1 MYSAR
6 SVFSW
11 HSIVLRVSASFNL
24 RCKSSVYKSWA
35 RILVRRFSQE
45 WQDGAFDESFRQRKE
60 GSLQN
65 YFSKSSLSNNSSLNR
80 SSPQLLKYLTSY
92 NFLVRSR
99 SAGILILSSAD
110 ITSPSKS
117 LSSIGV
123 AKAKLNFSINS
134 KVLLCIFMFE
144 FFVRDWCLPF
154 FLELADLSLSCK
166 SENYSNNSSL

>member
-1 MYSAR
+1 MYSVK
-6 SVFSW
+6 SVFTW

-24 RCKSSVYKSWA
+24 LYKSSVYKSLA
-35 RILVRRFSQE
+35 RILVRRLSQE
-45 WQDGAFDESFRQRKE
+45 WQDGAFEESFRQRKE

-65 YFSKSSLSNNSSLNR
+65 CFSKSSFSNNSSLNR

-134 KVLLCIFMFE
+134 KVLLYIFMFE
-144 FFVRDWCLPF
+144 FFVRD
-154 FLELADLSLSCK
+154 
-166 SENYSNNSSL
+166 